1 MVFCASTATLV
12 TTFGV
17 IPLQAGIFTIEKITL
32 VTQQPFLISQDF
44 TPTHLQNSS
53 SIVSIAHSVNGITS
67 LNETLPEFMTRDGA
81 FAPFTMPDVSATSN
95 SDETWLAN
103 TTMFGMDFNCRDIHL
118 TIVTSYLNNTSCPEA
133 FYDVWYNVTN
143 ECKISRSSC
152 QSDEPTGVQKPF
164 ISYVFSP
171 LANKA
176 MSRVGCDASNFTF
189 LATFARNK
197 QAPSDPPSQGPAIA
211 CTGSYHSSWA
221 NIRVDAK
228 TKTRIEV
235 IDQGPL
241 VPLDEQKFNITVFE
255 GTLAA
260 AFGRR
265 IDRSDRMP
273 GLKIPPYLAQLRN
286 SELTPITE
294 EGDFPQD
301 VHPMTAMAL
310 TISDHPM
317 EDFMASRTL
326 AEAYESAYK
335 LLFAR
340 AMTENLRIE
349 TPSAT
354 ITDHGVRQER
364 LEAVTLVPVFV
375 YCTEALLA
383 VVSLAMGV
391 LLYFALSRTRAH
403 ELIDDPGAL
412 QGMLTN
418 SLLTLCH
425 RIDCCRNVSDNRQ

>member
-1 MVFCASTATLV
+1 MLSFVESML
-12 TTFGV
+12 G
-17 IPLQAGIFTIEKITL
+17 
-32 VTQQPFLISQDF
+32 
-44 TPTHLQNSS
+44 
-53 SIVSIAHSVNGITS
+53 
-67 LNETLPEFMTRDGA
+67 
-81 FAPFTMPDVSATSN
+81 DV
-95 SDETWLAN
+95 
-103 TTMFGMDFNCRDIHL
+103 
-118 TIVTSYLNNTSCPEA
+118 P
-133 FYDVWYNVTN
+133 
-143 ECKISRSSC
+143 
-152 QSDEPTGVQKPF
+152 
-164 ISYVFSP
+164 
-171 LANKA
+171 
-176 MSRVGCDASNFTF
+176 NFTF

-197 QAPSDPPSQGPAIA
+197 QAPSDPPSQGTAIA

-221 NIRVDAK
+221 SIRVDAK

-255 GTLAA
+255 GTLAT

-310 TISDHPM
+310 TISGHSM
-317 EDFMASRTL
+317 EDFMASQTL
-326 AEAYESAYK
+326 AEAYESAYR

-340 AMTENLRIE
+340 AMAENLRIKI
-349 TPSAT
+349 PSTT

-364 LEAVTLVPVFV
+364 LEAVALVPVFV
-375 YCTEALLA
+375 YCTQALLA

-391 LLYFALSRTRAH
+391 LLYFALSRTRAY

-412 QGMLTN
+412 RGMQTD

-425 RIDCCRNVSDNRQ
+425 RINCRRDVSDNRQ

>member
-12 TTFGV
+12 ITLGV
-17 IPLQAGIFTIEKITL
+17 IPLQAGIFTIEKITR
-32 VTQQPFLISQDF
+32 VTKQPFLISQDF
-44 TPTHLQNSS
+44 TPSYLQNSS
-53 SIVSIAHSVNGITS
+53 SIVSIAHSVYGITS

-81 FAPFTMPDVSATSN
+81 FAPFTMPGVSATPN
-95 SDETWLAN
+95 SDETWLTN
-103 TTMFGMDFNCRDIHL
+103 TTMFRMNFNCRDIHP
-118 TIVTSYLNNTSCPEA
+118 TIVTSYLNNTFCPEA

-143 ECKISRSSC
+143 DCKISRSSC
-152 QSDEPTGVQKPF
+152 QGDEPIGVQKPF
-164 ISYVFSP
+164 ISYFFSS
-171 LANKA
+171 AVNKA
-176 MSRVGCDASNFTF
+176 MSRVGCGASNFTF
-189 LATFARNK
+189 LAPFARNK
-197 QAPSDPPSQGPAIA
+197 QAPSDPPSQRPTII

-273 GLKIPPYLAQLRN
+273 GIKIPPCLPQLRN
-286 SELTPITE
+286 SELTPMME

-310 TISDHPM
+310 TISDDSM

-326 AEAYESAYK
+326 AEAYESAYR

-340 AMTENLRIE
+340 AMAENLRIKI
-349 TPSAT
+349 PSAT

-364 LEAVTLVPVFV
+364 PEAVTLVPVFV
-375 YCTEALLA
+375 CCTQALLA

-391 LLYFALSRTRAH
+391 LLYFALSRTRVY

-412 QGMLTN
+412 QGMLTD

-425 RIDCCRNVSDNRQ
+425 RIDCCHDVSDNRQ